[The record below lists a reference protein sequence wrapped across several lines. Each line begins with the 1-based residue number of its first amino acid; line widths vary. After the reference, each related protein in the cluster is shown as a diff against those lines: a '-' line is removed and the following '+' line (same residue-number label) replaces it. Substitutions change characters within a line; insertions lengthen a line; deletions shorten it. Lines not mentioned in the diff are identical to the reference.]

1 MNGIGNDFVVID
13 TINQHINITK
23 NIVKRIADRHRGVGC
38 DQLLIIEPP
47 KESHVDFNY
56 RIFNRDGLEA
66 SQCGNGARCIAKF
79 IYDQGLS
86 GKRRLLVSS
95 IGGMLHIE
103 LVGKNMVAVEIQPPS
118 FDPKK
123 VPFKNEK
130 QEKSYKLEDP
140 VVLQSGIVIASPH
153 SGRNYRSSVKEQS
166 ILDPTTLRSSED
178 AFVDELMDFAP
189 DLGIPLI
196 CSKIPRAFVDLNR
209 ARDELDSAII
219 AGIRPNGQN
228 PRVISGLGVIPR
240 VVANGKEIYSGKLS
254 KEAAFERLEKFWDPY
269 HSKLSELLDRAYR
282 QFGYSILI
290 DAHSMPHEAILKAST
305 AFTTSPLVLGDR

>member
-1 MNGIGNDFVVID
+1 MEYNS
-13 TINQHINITK
+13 
-23 NIVKRIADRHRGVGC
+23 
-38 DQLLIIEPP
+38 LP
-47 KESHVDFNY
+47 
-56 RIFNRDGLEA
+56 
-66 SQCGNGARCIAKF
+66 
-79 IYDQGLS
+79 
-86 GKRRLLVSS
+86 
-95 IGGMLHIE
+95 
-103 LVGKNMVAVEIQPPS
+103 
-118 FDPKK
+118 
-123 VPFKNEK
+123 
-130 QEKSYKLEDP
+130 EKSYKLEDP
-140 VVLQSGIVIASPH
+140 VVLKSGIVIASPH
-153 SGRNYRSSVKEQS
+153 SGRNYSCSVKEKS

-196 CSKIPRAFVDLNR
+196 CSEIPRAFVDLNR

-219 AGIRPNGQN
+219 EGIRPNGQN

-290 DAHSMPHEAILKAST
+290 DAHSMPHEAILNAST
-305 AFTTSPLVLGDR
+305 GFHTSQLVLGDRYGASCSPDIVNNLTMLISKNGLHASRNIPFSGAYIVQKYGRPELNRHAIQLEIDRSMYMDERKIQKLEKFFKLKNKLLNILRDFSETHTSVSSIAAE

>member
-1 MNGIGNDFVVID
+1 MKYNS
-13 TINQHINITK
+13 
-23 NIVKRIADRHRGVGC
+23 
-38 DQLLIIEPP
+38 LPE
-47 KESHVDFNY
+47 E
-56 RIFNRDGLEA
+56 
-66 SQCGNGARCIAKF
+66 
-79 IYDQGLS
+79 
-86 GKRRLLVSS
+86 
-95 IGGMLHIE
+95 
-103 LVGKNMVAVEIQPPS
+103 
-118 FDPKK
+118 
-123 VPFKNEK
+123 
-130 QEKSYKLEDP
+130 SYKLEDP

-219 AGIRPNGQN
+219 EGIRPNGQN

-290 DAHSMPHEAILKAST
+290 DAHSMPHEAILNAST
-305 AFTTSPLVLGDR
+305 GFHTSQLVLGDRYGASCSPDIVNNLAMLISKNGLHASRNIPFSGAYIVQKYGRPELNRHAIQLEIDRSMYMDERKIQKLEKF

>member
-1 MNGIGNDFVVID
+1 MKYNS
-13 TINQHINITK
+13 
-23 NIVKRIADRHRGVGC
+23 
-38 DQLLIIEPP
+38 LP
-47 KESHVDFNY
+47 
-56 RIFNRDGLEA
+56 
-66 SQCGNGARCIAKF
+66 
-79 IYDQGLS
+79 
-86 GKRRLLVSS
+86 
-95 IGGMLHIE
+95 
-103 LVGKNMVAVEIQPPS
+103 
-118 FDPKK
+118 
-123 VPFKNEK
+123 
-130 QEKSYKLEDP
+130 EKSYKLKDP

-166 ILDPTTLRSSED
+166 ILDPITLRSSED

-196 CSKIPRAFVDLNR
+196 CSEIPRAFVDLNR

-219 AGIRPNGQN
+219 EGIRPNGQN

-290 DAHSMPHEAILKAST
+290 DAHSMPHEAILNAST
-305 AFTTSPLVLGDR
+305 GFHTSQLVLGDRYGASCSPDIVNNLTMLISKNGLHTSRNIPFSGAYIVQKYGRPELNRHAIQLEIDRSMYMDERKIQKLEKFFKLKNKLLNILRDFSETHTSVSSIAAE

>member
-1 MNGIGNDFVVID
+1 MKYNN
-13 TINQHINITK
+13 
-23 NIVKRIADRHRGVGC
+23 
-38 DQLLIIEPP
+38 LI
-47 KESHVDFNY
+47 
-56 RIFNRDGLEA
+56 
-66 SQCGNGARCIAKF
+66 
-79 IYDQGLS
+79 
-86 GKRRLLVSS
+86 
-95 IGGMLHIE
+95 
-103 LVGKNMVAVEIQPPS
+103 
-118 FDPKK
+118 
-123 VPFKNEK
+123 
-130 QEKSYKLEDP
+130 EKSYKLKDP

-178 AFVDELMDFAP
+178 AYVDELMDFAP

-196 CSKIPRAFVDLNR
+196 CSEIPRAFVDLNR

-219 AGIRPNGQN
+219 EGIRPNRQN

-254 KEAAFERLEKFWDPY
+254 KEAAYERLEKFWDPY

-290 DAHSMPHEAILKAST
+290 DAHSMPHEAILNAST
-305 AFTTSPLVLGDR
+305 GFHTSQLVLGDRYGASCSPDIVNNLSMLISKNGLHASRNIPFSGAYIVQKYGRPELNRHAIQLEIDRSMYMDERKIQKLDKFFKLKNKLLNILKDFSKTHTSVASIAAE

>member
-1 MNGIGNDFVVID
+1 MKYNS
-13 TINQHINITK
+13 
-23 NIVKRIADRHRGVGC
+23 
-38 DQLLIIEPP
+38 LP
-47 KESHVDFNY
+47 
-56 RIFNRDGLEA
+56 
-66 SQCGNGARCIAKF
+66 
-79 IYDQGLS
+79 
-86 GKRRLLVSS
+86 
-95 IGGMLHIE
+95 
-103 LVGKNMVAVEIQPPS
+103 
-118 FDPKK
+118 
-123 VPFKNEK
+123 
-130 QEKSYKLEDP
+130 EKSYKLEDP
-140 VVLQSGIVIASPH
+140 VVLKSGIVIASPH
-153 SGRNYRSSVKEQS
+153 SGRNYSCSVKEKS

-196 CSKIPRAFVDLNR
+196 CSEIPRAFVDLNR

-219 AGIRPNGQN
+219 EGIRPNGQN

-290 DAHSMPHEAILKAST
+290 DAHSMPHEAILNAST
-305 AFTTSPLVLGDR
+305 GFHTSQLVLGDRYGASCSPDIVNNLTMLISKNGLHASRNIPFSGAYIVQKYGRPELNRHAIQLEIDRSMYMDERKIQKLEKFFKLKNKLLNILRDFSETHTSVSSIAAE

>member
-1 MNGIGNDFVVID
+1 MKYNS
-13 TINQHINITK
+13 
-23 NIVKRIADRHRGVGC
+23 
-38 DQLLIIEPP
+38 LP
-47 KESHVDFNY
+47 
-56 RIFNRDGLEA
+56 
-66 SQCGNGARCIAKF
+66 
-79 IYDQGLS
+79 
-86 GKRRLLVSS
+86 
-95 IGGMLHIE
+95 
-103 LVGKNMVAVEIQPPS
+103 
-118 FDPKK
+118 
-123 VPFKNEK
+123 
-130 QEKSYKLEDP
+130 EKSYKLKDP

-166 ILDPTTLRSSED
+166 ILDPITLRSSED

-196 CSKIPRAFVDLNR
+196 CSEIPRAFVDLNR

-219 AGIRPNGQN
+219 EGIRPNGQN

-290 DAHSMPHEAILKAST
+290 DAHSMPHEAILNAST
-305 AFTTSPLVLGDR
+305 GFHTSQLVLGDRYGASCSPDIVNNLTMLISKNGLHASRNIPFSGAYIVQKYGRPELNRHAIQLEIDRSMYMDERKIQKLEKFFKLKNKLLNILRDFSETHTSVSSIAAE

>member
-1 MNGIGNDFVVID
+1 MKYNS
-13 TINQHINITK
+13 
-23 NIVKRIADRHRGVGC
+23 
-38 DQLLIIEPP
+38 LP
-47 KESHVDFNY
+47 
-56 RIFNRDGLEA
+56 
-66 SQCGNGARCIAKF
+66 
-79 IYDQGLS
+79 
-86 GKRRLLVSS
+86 
-95 IGGMLHIE
+95 
-103 LVGKNMVAVEIQPPS
+103 
-118 FDPKK
+118 
-123 VPFKNEK
+123 
-130 QEKSYKLEDP
+130 EKSYKLKDP

-166 ILDPTTLRSSED
+166 ILDPITLRSSED

-196 CSKIPRAFVDLNR
+196 CSEIPRAFVDLNR

-219 AGIRPNGQN
+219 EGIRPNGQN

-290 DAHSMPHEAILKAST
+290 DAHSMPHEAILNAST
-305 AFTTSPLVLGDR
+305 GFHTSQLVLGDRYGASCSPDIVNNLTMLISNNGLHASRNIPFSGAYIVQKYGRPELNRHAIQLEIDRSMYMDERKIQKLEKFFKLKNKLLNILRDFSETHTSVSSIAAE